1 MSLTGNSVYFLISL
15 FCLTTFYAAAQE
27 QKVADSL
34 SPVYHN
40 KNLPDT
46 AKLELLRQLS
56 FNEVT
61 DYNQAL
67 QYAND
72 LIALSEKLK
81 NETYLFYGY
90 LQKGNKERIL
100 GNYKEALDDFFKC
113 AEVAKKSKSPTQE
126 GGAND
131 AIADVYAQTD
141 NFENSMIYHRKSIA
155 NFTGSLDSITLASV
169 ILNTGEAFRKF
180 KVYDSALIYF
190 ERAGK
195 IFDKKEDPNGSAY
208 AQGNMGMVYNSIG
221 QNKLAEKNLIA
232 AISFFERSG
241 SYAPVCDYDLPLAD
255 IYLRKGNAATAL
267 NYAKKSLEIAQQHQL
282 KEQIRDADQ
291 KLSDLYD
298 STHEPELALKYYK
311 DYITVRD
318 SIYNLDVI
326 KKMATARMNFEV
338 MQKNSELTALHKKQT
353 LQKIL
358 LFISLGILALIIVL
372 VIKLLSNIKQK
383 QRAYILLNKQKEIS
397 EQQRDQTNKALQE
410 LKRTQAHLV
419 QSEKMASLGQLT
431 AGIAHE
437 IQNPLNFVNNFS
449 DMNTEL
455 IAELQEENSKGNAAA
470 VHTIAEDVLSNSD
483 KIRYHGRRVDAIVKG
498 MIEHSR
504 SGAPEKRMT
513 NINHLVDEYFRLA
526 YFGLTAKDKTFSL
539 AVPIAIET
547 DFDPE
552 AGELNIVPQE
562 MGRVI
567 LNLANNSFHAV
578 AEKSNT
584 TPKDY
589 NPIVS
594 VSTKK
599 TNDQLLISVRDNGT
613 GIPAHLLDKIFQ
625 PFFTTKAP
633 GHGTGLGLSIS
644 YDIVKAHGGQITV
657 QSEVGK
663 GSDFV
668 VALPLD
674 KD

>member
-1 MSLTGNSVYFLISL
+1 MSLTGKFFYFFVSF
-15 FCLTTFYAAAQE
+15 FCLTTSSATAQD

-34 SPVYHN
+34 SRIYHN
-40 KNLPDT
+40 RNLPDT

-56 FNEVT
+56 FNEVNN
-61 DYNQAL
+61 YNQAL

-72 LIALSEKLK
+72 LIALSEKLE

-100 GNYKEALDDFFKC
+100 GNYKEALNDFFKC
-113 AEVAKKSKSPTQE
+113 AEVAKKSKNQTQD
-126 GGAND
+126 GSAND
-131 AIADVYAQTD
+131 AIADVYMQTD
-141 NFENSMIYHRKSIA
+141 NYENSMIYHRKSIA
-155 NFTGSLDSITLASV
+155 NFSRSLDSIALASV
-169 ILNTGEAFRKF
+169 ILNTGEAFRTF

-190 ERAGK
+190 ERAEK
-195 IFDKKEDPNGSAY
+195 IFDKKDYPIGTAY

-241 SYAPVCDYDLPLAD
+241 SYEPVCAYDLSLAD
-255 IYLRKGNAATAL
+255 IYLRKGDPATAL

-282 KEQIRDADQ
+282 KDQIRDADQ

-298 STHEPELALKYYK
+298 STHEPELALKFYK

-326 KKMATARMNFEV
+326 KKMATARTNFEV
-338 MQKNSELTALHKKQT
+338 KQKNGELTALHRKQT

-372 VIKLLSNIKQK
+372 VIKLLRNMKQK

-397 EQQRDQTNKALQE
+397 EQQRDQTNKAMQQ
-410 LKRTQAHLV
+410 LKRTQAHLI

-455 IAELQEENSKGNAAA
+455 IAELQEENSKGNADA
-470 VHTIAEDVLSNSD
+470 VHTIATDVLSNSD
-483 KIRYHGRRVDAIVKG
+483 KIRYHGKRVDAIVKG
-498 MIEHSR
+498 MIEHSK
-504 SGAPEKRMT
+504 SGTPEKRIT
-513 NINHLVDEYFRLA
+513 KINHLVDEYFRLA
-526 YFGLTAKDKTFSL
+526 YFGLTAKDKSYSPATPVTL
-539 AVPIAIET
+539 ET
-547 DFDPE
+547 DFDPD

-562 MGRVI
+562 IGRVI
-567 LNLANNSFHAV
+567 LNLANNAFHAV
-578 AEKSNT
+578 ADKSNDT
-584 TPKDY
+584 ASGYIPT
-589 NPIVS
+589 VS

-599 TNDQLLISVRDNGT
+599 TNDQLLISIRDNGT
-613 GIPAHLLDKIFQ
+613 GIPANLHEKIFQ

-633 GHGTGLGLSIS
+633 GYGTGLGLSIS
-644 YDIVKAHGGQITV
+644 YDIIKSHGGEIRL

-668 VALPLD
+668 VVLPLD

>member
-1 MSLTGNSVYFLISL
+1 MSSAGKSFYFIISF
-15 FCLTTFYAAAQE
+15 FCLTIFYATAQE
-27 QKVADSL
+27 QKVADSFL
-34 SPVYHN
+34 HIYRN
-40 KNLPDT
+40 KSLPDT
-46 AKLELLRQLS
+46 AKLEVLKQLS
-56 FNEVT
+56 FNEVN

-67 QYAND
+67 QYANE
-72 LIALSEKLK
+72 LIMLSIKLDNEK
-81 NETYLFYGY
+81 YLFDGY
-90 LQKGNKERIL
+90 LQKGNKLRIL
-100 GNYKEALDDFFKC
+100 GNYPEALDDFLKS
-113 AEVAKKSKSPTQE
+113 ADVAKKSNDITQE
-126 GGAND
+126 GSAYD
-131 AIADVYAQTD
+131 AIADVYSLTD
-141 NFENSMIYHRKSIA
+141 DYEKSMLYHRMAIA
-155 NFTGSLDSITLASV
+155 NFARSLDSGTLASA
-169 ILNTGEAFRKF
+169 IFNTGEAFRNF
-180 KVYDSALIYF
+180 NAYDSALIYF
-190 ERAGK
+190 QRAEK
-195 IFDKKEDPNGSAY
+195 IFEKINSPLGKAY
-208 AQGNMGMVYNSIG
+208 AQGNMGMVYNSLG
-221 QNKLAEKNLIA
+221 KNNLAERNLA
-232 AISFFERSG
+232 SAILYFQTSRN
-241 SYAPVCDYDLPLAD
+241 YAPVCEYDLSLAD
-255 IYLRKGNAATAL
+255 IYLRKGNATAAL
-267 NYAKKSLEIAQQHQL
+267 NYAKKSLEIAQQGKL
-282 KEQIRDADQ
+282 KEQIKSADQ

-311 DYITVRD
+311 DYIAVKD
-318 SIYNLDVI
+318 SIINLDAQ
-326 KKMATARMNFEV
+326 KKMQNAQAKFDDDR
-338 MQKNSELTALHKKQT
+338 KNAELRALHKKQT

-547 DFDPE
+547 DFDPG